1 MVCFDDTMKPPA
13 KSTNVI
19 TRVNA
24 KQRALIQRAALLSSR
39 TVADYIRVTMLK
51 QAERD
56 IAAAAKATAS
66 ADQGVSPL

>member
-1 MVCFDDTMKPPA
+1 MKPPA

-51 QAERD
+51 QAQRD
-56 IAAAAKATAS
+56 VDAAAKASDTNVAV
-66 ADQGVSPL
+66 AQTD